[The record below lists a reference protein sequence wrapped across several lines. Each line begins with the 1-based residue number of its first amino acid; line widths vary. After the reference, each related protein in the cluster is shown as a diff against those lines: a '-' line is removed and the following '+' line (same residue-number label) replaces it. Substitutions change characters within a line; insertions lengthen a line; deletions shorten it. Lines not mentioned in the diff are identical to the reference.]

1 MMQYSKDGL
10 HLTETAEG
18 CILHAYPDPA
28 SPLAKE
34 LQRRGM
40 WQDVLK
46 TGVIPPALLKLNGGP
61 WTIGVGHTGP
71 EVRYGLTWTQEQADA
86 QLLHDVA
93 GAVATVNRLVDL
105 SKQEGGLTQNEF
117 DALVDL
123 VFNIGAGNF
132 AGSSLLR
139 YLNSTNDAAAA
150 REFPK
155 WDMAGGKHIA
165 GLLKRRMAEQVMF
178 LGGRAA

>member
-1 MMQYSKDGL
+1 MNYSKTGL
-10 HLTETAEG
+10 LLTENAEG
-18 CILHAYPDPA
+18 CYLHAYPDPA

-34 LQRRGM
+34 LQRLGM
-40 WQDVLK
+40 WQSTLR
-46 TGVIPPALLKLNGGP
+46 TGVIAPALLKLSGAP

-71 EVRYGLTWTQEQADA
+71 EVRYGLIWTQAQADA
-86 QLLHDVA
+86 QLLADVA
-93 GAVATVNRLVDL
+93 GAVAAVNRLVIL
-105 SKQEGGLTQNEF
+105 SKQQNGLTQNEF

-150 REFPK
+150 NEFEK

-165 GLLKRRMAEQVMF
+165 GLLRRRQAEKAEF
-178 LGGRAA
+178 LGTTA